1 MRTAMLAVLLLW
13 PLGGCS
19 KPTSTPVAQVAPL
32 QSLPK
37 GTQYTVL
44 ATGDGKVAKVGS
56 RVQVHYRGQLE
67 DGTEFDN
74 SYKRGAPMKFKLGQG
89 QVITGWHEGIE
100 GMKEGEK
107 RKLVIPPHLA
117 YGPLGRDPIPP
128 NATLTFEVEL
138 VEVR

>member
-1 MRTAMLAVLLLW
+1 MRTAMVMLLVLL
-13 PLGGCS
+13 PAVGCK
-19 KPTSTPVAQVAPL
+19 KPTSTPVTQVAPL
-32 QSLPK
+32 ATLKK

-56 RVQVHYRGQLE
+56 RVSVHYVGTLE
-67 DGTEFDN
+67 NGTEFDN
-74 SYKRGAPMKFKLGQG
+74 SRKRGVPMKFKLGQG

-107 RKLVIPPHLA
+107 RRLVIPPHLA

-128 NATLTFEVEL
+128 DATLTFEVEL
-138 VEVR
+138 VDVQ